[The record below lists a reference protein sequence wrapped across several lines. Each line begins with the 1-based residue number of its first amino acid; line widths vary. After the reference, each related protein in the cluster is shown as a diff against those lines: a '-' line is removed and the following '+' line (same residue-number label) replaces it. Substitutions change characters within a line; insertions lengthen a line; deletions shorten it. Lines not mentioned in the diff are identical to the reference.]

1 MWSEEVK
8 EQNVTKAL
16 KTAYELFL
24 IYGIHN
30 TTKKM
35 VAEASGISVP
45 SINRYFLSH
54 TDMVLQVAQ
63 YIGKEIR
70 TRNPYPSS
78 LFADG
83 KYTGAQLLRMYM
95 ESVLCQYRKEHR
107 IFVLRDEYKVFVYRN
122 CESFELGYEKLM
134 ETLGC
139 RRLIQKI
146 YQLGK
151 KDGSFS
157 PEIDPEKEAI
167 YFCESFFGFLSGIA
181 LTSAA
186 SSEEAE
192 GQIRRYIER
201 IMASYKNF

>member
-1 MWSEEVK
+1 
-8 EQNVTKAL
+8 
-16 KTAYELFL
+16 
-24 IYGIHN
+24 
-30 TTKKM
+30 
-35 VAEASGISVP
+35 
-45 SINRYFLSH
+45 
-54 TDMVLQVAQ
+54 MVLQVAQ
-63 YIGKEIR
+63 YIGREVR

-83 KYTGAQLLRMYM
+83 KHTGAQLLRMYM
-95 ESVLCQYRKEHR
+95 ESVLCQYRKERR

-157 PEIDPEKEAI
+157 PEIDSEKEAI

-186 SSEEAE
+186 SSEGAE

-201 IMASYKNF
+201 VMASYKNF